1 MVAIDDENAAY
12 ELDDDNCPNKVRS
25 SRYKVEEYSTLIT
38 LIDKIPENLKLLRN
52 KEIAAEKF
60 IFICDSYQEQPHL
73 VDSFLCELFDKLIKH
88 VKDNIDKKENA
99 PVIHES
105 FKYMY
110 YLTKMR
116 GYKTI
121 VRHLPHE
128 NCDFEPLLALL
139 ASQDKADVYT
149 WQTRYM
155 LLIWLSI
162 VCMVPFD
169 LHKFDLTDES
179 KSNTIMNRMLDI
191 CMVNIFLRKKIASFF
206 NFKT

>member
-1 MVAIDDENAAY
+1 MVAIADEKAAY
-12 ELDDDNCPNKVRS
+12 DLEDSEDKVINKVTCK
-25 SRYKVEEYSTLIT
+25 RYKIEEYSTLIS
-38 LIDKIPENLKLLRN
+38 LIDKLPTNIKLLRN
-52 KEIAAEKF
+52 KETASESF

-73 VDSFLCELFDKLIKH
+73 VDPFLSELFDKLIKH
-88 VKDNIDKKENA
+88 VKDNIEKKENA
-99 PVIHES
+99 QVIHEA

-139 ASQDKADVYT
+139 ASQDRTDVYT

-169 LHKFDLTDES
+169 LHKFDLTDENEN
-179 KSNTIMNRMLDI
+179 NTIMNRMLDI
-191 CMVNIFLRKKIASFF
+191 CMVNTHDNAYE
-206 NFKT
+206 